1 MMALHGTLVC
11 DSEIGALTKLGCSFQ
26 WCVLV
31 MCLIK
36 L

>member
-11 DSEIGALTKLGCSFQ
+11 DSGALTKLGSFFP
-26 WCVLV
+26 LV
-31 MCLIK
+31 RLLK